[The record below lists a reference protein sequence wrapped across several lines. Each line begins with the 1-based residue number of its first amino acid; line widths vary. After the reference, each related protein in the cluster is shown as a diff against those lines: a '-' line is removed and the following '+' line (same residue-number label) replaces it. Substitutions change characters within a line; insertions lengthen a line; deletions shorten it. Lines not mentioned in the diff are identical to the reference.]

1 MAAAEALRESGG
13 SIVNTAS
20 VAGLTGV
27 GSSIAYSA
35 SKAGIINLTKS
46 PARGLAPEVRVNA
59 VAPGFVETE
68 WTRSWPKETRQIDG
82 SISDLWI
89 FSLVGN

>member
-1 MAAAEALRESGG
+1 MAASEALRESGG

-35 SKAGIINLTKS
+35 SKAGIINLTRV
-46 PARGLAPEVRVNA
+46 PPEDLRQRYASTLWRQALSKLNGHGVGRKRRDKLMVR
-59 VAPGFVETE
+59 
-68 WTRSWPKETRQIDG
+68 
-82 SISDLWI
+82 
-89 FSLVGN
+89 